1 MPKKTFFKRLQ
12 MLEKCGFI
20 KCHSTSHKKLGIEC
34 EVTDIFILKKAFE
47 EIERIL
53 TLPPLTEDPL
63 SDTLASITVTQLIF
77 CDIIHGIILGSILE
91 DEEKVRI
98 WLLVALEYD
107 LKTLNEVIRRL
118 LHILPKVD
126 VCKRYVIADILN
138 EWSLLFIKRYFDFAK
153 DLNLVCSSTAKELIK
168 SKESSHKQ
176 LEK

>member
-1 MPKKTFFKRLQ
+1 MQVDYYEECELDEHSFSILKAMRDLEGRVASKNQLYEFIKKNYGGMPKKTFFKRLQ

-34 EVTDIFILKKAFE
+34 EVTDLFILKKAFE

-91 DEEKVRI
+91 T
-98 WLLVALEYD
+98 ALP
-107 LKTLNEVIRRL
+107 
-118 LHILPKVD
+118 H
-126 VCKRYVIADILN
+126 
-138 EWSLLFIKRYFDFAK
+138 
-153 DLNLVCSSTAKELIK
+153 
-168 SKESSHKQ
+168 
-176 LEK
+176 